1 MGGPLSHGDGPPT
14 HVPRT
19 IQEQWGITPV
29 DYLGGRHKQNWLVE
43 HRRGHLVASAH
54 SGRPF
59 PDIGYELEVLARLD
73 EDGWPVPAV
82 IEEPIEVD
90 GRIWRLSEFLPGTC
104 RATNGPEDRRERGR
118 LLAELHE
125 ATGRLVGMGQ
135 RGGFGFADEVIG
147 DPELVDSIQEYEKL
161 RPYEGHVAR
170 WHIDRAREILA
181 RPDLGR
187 AETIVLHSD
196 FAPWNLLFEGDRLT
210 GVLDFDATHLNYRV
224 ADFALA
230 WRGNQDEVIDGYE
243 EVHKLSDLD
252 WELLV
257 PTFWA
262 WLFIGVKQ
270 ELRTVLAV
278 NGTPPSLEWQVRHL
292 LRRDGV
298 TRRLAPAYPG
308 RKGVAT

>member
-1 MGGPLSHGDGPPT
+1 MGGEDPT
-14 HVPRT
+14 PHIPRAVE
-19 IQEQWGITPV
+19 QQWGITPIE
-29 DYLGGRHKQNWLVE
+29 YLGGRHKQSWLVE
-43 HRRGHLVASAH
+43 YRRSRSVARCYPS
-54 SGRPF
+54 RPF
-59 PDIGYELEVLARLD
+59 SDIAYELEVLARLD
-73 EDGWPVPAV
+73 EDGWPVPVV

-90 GRIWRLSEFLPGTC
+90 GRTWCLSEFLPGTC
-104 RATNGPEDRRERGR
+104 RTTNGPEDRRRRGR

-147 DPELVDSIQEYEKL
+147 APELVDSIQEYEKL
-161 RPYEGHVAR
+161 RPNEGHVAR
-170 WHIDRAREILA
+170 WHVDQAREALD
-181 RPDLGR
+181 RLDLDG
-187 AETIVLHSD
+187 ADTTVLHSD
-196 FAPWNLLFEGDRLT
+196 FVPWNLLYEGERLT

-243 EVHKLSDLD
+243 EVHRLSDLD
-252 WELLV
+252 RELLV

-270 ELRTVLAV
+270 ELRAALAV
-278 NGTPPSLEWQVRHL
+278 GAPPNLEWQVRHL

-298 TRRLAPAYPG
+298 TRRLAPEYPG